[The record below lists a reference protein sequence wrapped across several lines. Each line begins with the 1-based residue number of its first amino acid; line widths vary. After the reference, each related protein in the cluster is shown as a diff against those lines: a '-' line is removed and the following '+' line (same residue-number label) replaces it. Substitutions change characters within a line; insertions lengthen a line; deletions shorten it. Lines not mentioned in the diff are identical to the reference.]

1 MPFAPVARVLALSV
15 AALALAG
22 CGAPAATPTAT
33 TETQTTVTV
42 SDNVGE
48 HTIAVPPA
56 SVVATDNRLFETLSD
71 WGVQLAA
78 APRDLIPTTIAY
90 RDDESVVNLGSH
102 NEPNLEAVVAVEPDL
117 IINGQRFAQ
126 YGEDFAR
133 LVPDA
138 TVLTL
143 DPRDGEPL
151 DEELKRGVGVIGQVF
166 DKEAEAQQLSDDL
179 DAAIARAEAAYDPSM
194 TVMAVNVSGG
204 NIGYIAPVAG
214 RTLGPVFDILG
225 LTPALEIEGATD
237 DHQGDDISVE
247 AIAASNPGLILVLD
261 RDAAVAADD
270 ASYQPASQV
279 LEGSEALANV
289 TAITEGNVVYLP
301 NDTYTNEGIQTYTEF
316 INTLADQLESQP

>member
-316 INTLADQLESQP
+316 FNTLADQLESQP

>member
-316 INTLADQLESQP
+316 FNTLADQLESRP